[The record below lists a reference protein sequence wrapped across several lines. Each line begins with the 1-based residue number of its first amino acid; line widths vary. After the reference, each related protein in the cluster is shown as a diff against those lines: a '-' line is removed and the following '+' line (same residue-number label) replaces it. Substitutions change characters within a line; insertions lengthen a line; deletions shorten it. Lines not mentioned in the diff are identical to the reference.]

1 MKICIL
7 PPVGGT
13 FTKYDDEYKGNLNF
27 VLQAILENIRKKG
40 GLDGVELAVE
50 RGYPVEVP
58 QLERDEEFFATRSVG
73 ILKRLREICNTG
85 KYDGILCNSSID
97 PGVFA
102 GQMVGND
109 YKVPVV
115 FAMQAA
121 VHIASL
127 IGERFSIIDLTDA
140 MAQID
145 RRKVESYGLGHR
157 LVSVRAIG
165 TNDTET
171 ERLCHDF
178 TVGTNA
184 AGYQKI
190 IDAIVTQ
197 GINAAEKERADTL
210 LLACPVMQPFENEV
224 RKGLDD
230 AGCGEIQ
237 LIGEVSAGL
246 EMLKA
251 MVNMKILPAP
261 RAFSGDHLKAKP
273 EYR

>member
-13 FTKYDDEYKGNLNF
+13 FTKYDNEHKGALNF
-27 VLQAILENIRKKG
+27 VLWAILENIRKKG
-40 GLDGVELAVE
+40 GLDGVEVEVE
-50 RGYPVEVP
+50 RGYPVEIP

-73 ILKRLREICNTG
+73 ILKRLREICTT
-85 KYDGILCNSSID
+85 KRYDGILCNSSID

-102 GQMVGND
+102 GQMVGNY
-109 YKVPVV
+109 YKIPVV

-121 VHIASL
+121 VHIASF

-165 TNDTET
+165 INDTET
-171 ERLCHDF
+171 EKLCHDF
-178 TVGTNA
+178 VVGTNA
-184 AGYQKI
+184 AGYQKVI
-190 IDAIVTQ
+190 NAIVTQ
-197 GINAAEKERADTL
+197 GINAVERERADTL
-210 LLACPVMQPFENEV
+210 LLACPVMQPFEDEI
-224 RKGLDD
+224 RKDLDK
-230 AGCGEIQ
+230 AGYGEIQ
-237 LIGEVSAGL
+237 LIGEVGAGL
-246 EMLKA
+246 EVLKA
-251 MVNMKILPAP
+251 MINMKILPAP
-261 RAFSGDHLKAKP
+261 RAFSGDHLKAQP

>member
-13 FTKYDDEYKGNLNF
+13 FTKYDDEHKENF
-27 VLQAILENIRKKG
+27 VLHAILENIRQKG
-40 GLDGVELAVE
+40 ALDGVEVVVE
-50 RGYPVEVP
+50 KGYPVEVP

-73 ILKRLREICNTG
+73 ILKRLREILNSSQ
-85 KYDGILCNSSID
+85 YDGILCNSSID

-102 GQMVGND
+102 GQMVGNY

-121 VHIASL
+121 VHMASF
-127 IGERFSIIDLTDA
+127 IGDRFSIIDLTDV

-145 RRKVESYGLGHR
+145 RRKVESYGLGHK
-157 LVSVRAIG
+157 LASVRATG
-165 TNDTET
+165 LNDTIT
-171 ERLCHDF
+171 EQLAHDYC
-178 TVGTNA
+178 VGKNA
-184 AGYQKI
+184 DGYKRVI
-190 IDAIVTQ
+190 KAIVEQ
-197 GINAAEKERADTL
+197 GINAVEKERADTL

-224 RKGLDD
+224 RRSLDD
-230 AGCGEIQ
+230 AGYEEIQ
-237 LIGEVSAGL
+237 LISEVGAGL
-246 EMLKA
+246 EMVKA

-261 RAFSGDHLKAKP
+261 RAFPSDYLKAKP

>member
-1 MKICIL
+1 MVRKWRWREDTPWKCN
-7 PPVGGT
+7 
-13 FTKYDDEYKGNLNF
+13 KG
-27 VLQAILENIRKKG
+27 RY
-40 GLDGVELAVE
+40 DGV
-50 RGYPVEVP
+50 
-58 QLERDEEFFATRSVG
+58 
-73 ILKRLREICNTG
+73 
-85 KYDGILCNSSID
+85 LCNRSID

-102 GQMVGND
+102 GQMIGNC
-109 YKVPVV
+109 YNIPVV

-121 VHIASL
+121 VHIASF

-145 RRKVESYGLGHR
+145 RRKVESYGLSHR

-165 TNDTET
+165 INDTET
-171 ERLCHDF
+171 ERLCHDYIA
-178 TVGTNA
+178 GANA
-184 AGYQKI
+184 AGVQRV

-197 GINAAEKERADTL
+197 GIRAVEKERADTL
-210 LLACPVMQPFENEV
+210 LLACPVMQPFEDEV
-224 RKGLDD
+224 RKGLDR
-230 AGCGEIQ
+230 AGYGEIQ
-237 LIGEVSAGL
+237 LIAEVSAGL

>member
-13 FTKYDDEYKGNLNF
+13 FTKYDDEQKGNLNF
-27 VLQAILENIRKKG
+27 VLRAILENIRKKG
-40 GLDGVELAVE
+40 GLDGVEVEVE

-73 ILKRLREICNTG
+73 ILKRLREICS
-85 KYDGILCNSSID
+85 KSRYDGILCNSSID

-102 GQMVGND
+102 GQLVSNY
-109 YKVPVV
+109 YKIPVV

-121 VHIASL
+121 VHMASL

-165 TNDTET
+165 INDTET

-178 TVGTNA
+178 TVGRNA
-184 AGYQKI
+184 AGYQKVI
-190 IDAIVTQ
+190 NAMVTQ
-197 GINAAEKERADTL
+197 GISAVEKERADTL
-210 LLACPVMQPFENEV
+210 LLACPVIQPFENEV
-224 RKGLDD
+224 RKGLDE
-230 AGCGEIQ
+230 AGYGEIQ
-237 LIGEVSAGL
+237 LIAEVSAGL

>member
-13 FTKYDDEYKGNLNF
+13 FTKYGDEHKGNF
-27 VLQAILENIRKKG
+27 VLQAIIENMRKKG
-40 GLDGVELAVE
+40 ALYGVDVVVE
-50 RGYPVEVP
+50 TGYPVEVP
-58 QLERDEEFFATRSVG
+58 QLERDEEFFATRSLG
-73 ILKRLREICNTG
+73 ILRRLREICNTS

-102 GQMVGND
+102 GQLVGNY
-109 YKVPVV
+109 YKIPVV

-121 VHIASL
+121 VHIASF

-165 TNDTET
+165 VNDTET
-171 ERLCHDF
+171 EKLSHDF
-178 TVGTNA
+178 RVGANV

-190 IDAIVTQ
+190 IDAVVAQ
-197 GINAAEKERADTL
+197 GINAVEKERADTL

-230 AGCGEIQ
+230 AGYGEIQ
-237 LIGEVSAGL
+237 LIAEVSAGL
-246 EMLKA
+246 EMVKA

-261 RAFSGDHLKAKP
+261 RAFPSDYLKAKP